1 MSGKSADAPKGNIA
15 QLTRLLNLGIQQCY
29 NLANSGVIPPSDNGV
44 FDLAACAHGYIK
56 HLQNRSGDERKTF
69 MQEKQRESRLKGDL
83 LQLQIQEKAGTLIP
97 AAAVEQ
103 QWTALVV
110 AARSELLMIT
120 DRLVYEIKALHGL
133 DVDRSL
139 IESRIADA
147 LHRLANSEPDDLDES
162 AI

>member
-1 MSGKSADAPKGNIA
+1 MPRKAADAPPGNIA
-15 QLTRLLNLGIQQCY
+15 QLTRLLNLGVQQCY
-29 NLANSGVIPPSDNGV
+29 NLVNTGIIPASDNGV
-44 FDLAACAHGYIK
+44 FDLGACANGYIK
-56 HLQNRSGDERKTF
+56 YLQNRSGDERKSF
-69 MQEKQRESRLKGDL
+69 AQARQRESQLKGDL

-139 IESRIADA
+139 IESRIAEA
-147 LHRLANSEPDDLDES
+147 LHRLANSEPYDLD
-162 AI
+162 AVA